1 MNRYLCAL
9 LLPIA
14 SMTLRVEA
22 AVFQPLGYPPNGG
35 FTSQASDVSA
45 DGTTVIGAS
54 TVPTGHQLFRWTEA
68 GGMQPLG
75 ALIPSPDWGST
86 TEGVSG
92 DGSVVVGTIGNA
104 AYRWTSGGGM
114 VGLSGLPGAGGTAA
128 LGVSENG
135 SVIVGGM
142 GGLKKEAYRWTSDT
156 GPVRLGFLKPAHDYS
171 IAAGVSA
178 DGSVIAGMSRSAS
191 QREAF
196 RWTAAGMI
204 GLGDLSG
211 GEYTSVATAISADG
225 GVIVGWS
232 ASSSGEQAFRWTQG
246 TGLIGLGDLPGL
258 GFQSKAYDTTADGS
272 VVVGYSING
281 AFIWDAAG
289 RMQSLKK
296 VLTDVYEI
304 DLSDWYLI
312 EATGISDD
320 GSVIVGT
327 GINPHGH
334 TEAWRFVVPEP
345 ATLSLMGLGL
355 AYVLARRQPGWGLP
369 HRRREPFIAAG

>member
-1 MNRYLCAL
+1 MNRCICLSLWLLAFASSRADCAL
-9 LLPIA
+9 
-14 SMTLRVEA
+14 
-22 AVFQPLGYPPNGG
+22 FQPLGYLPDLG

-45 DGTTVIGAS
+45 DGAAVIGTS
-54 TVPTGHQLFRWTEA
+54 MFPTGNQLFRWTEET
-68 GGMQPLG
+68 GMQRLG
-75 ALIPSPDWGST
+75 PLIPSPSWGST
-86 TEGVSG
+86 AEGISE
-92 DGSVVVGTIGNA
+92 DGSVVVGTGNGR
-104 AYRWTSGGGM
+104 AYRWTSDGGM
-114 VGLSGLPGAGGTAA
+114 VGLSGLSA
-128 LGVSENG
+128 LVGSEGLAVSADG
-135 SVIVGGM
+135 SVVVGGM
-142 GGLKKEAYRWTSDT
+142 GDLPREAFRWTSAT
-156 GPVRLGFLKPAHDYS
+156 GPVRLGFLKAAHDYS
-171 IAAGVSA
+171 SAGAVSA
-178 DGSVIAGMSRSAS
+178 DGSVIAGLSSSPS

-196 RWTAAGMI
+196 RWTARTGMI

-232 ASSSGEQAFRWTQG
+232 ASSSGEQAFRWTQAAG
-246 TGLIGLGDLPGL
+246 MVGLGDLPGL
-258 GFQSKAYDTTADGS
+258 GFQSKACDTTADGS

-296 VLTDVYEI
+296 VLTDVYDI

-345 ATLSLMGLGL
+345 ATLSLMGLGFACL
-355 AYVLARRQPGWGLP
+355 LRRG
-369 HRRREPFIAAG
+369 AMK